1 MSILAI
7 IFTLGACI
15 GAVFIPWLGV
25 LAYYMVTVGQLAA
38 LFPHHFGDS
47 RFSLMITA
55 SLLIGLVLST
65 VTGQVNYR
73 RLLSFPNLLLAV
85 LVVFVNLSVMYSG
98 FIDFEFGTEKREV
111 LSAADSQSTFNKIM
125 VIYFVS
131 VLLIDTRYKL
141 IALISAIAGVLAYYS
156 FWANEAWMLGDLWR
170 FGENGRL
177 NGPDQGVYHDEN
189 FLALVYVLVT
199 PIFYYLSV
207 GTTNKII
214 RYSLWVFIPA
224 SWHALFLTQSR
235 GALLALAVVSAYIF
249 LRSYSKRASVALI
262 LCLVVAIV
270 DQSGNMLNR
279 LSGTMAVTEAEQERA
294 FIENDD
300 NAAFTDEKVADPR
313 VVSWTVGVKVMRD
326 FPVLGVGLGSF
337 LKVYPAYS
345 DEAPHVAHN
354 TFLQFATN
362 SGIVAGFIYL
372 YFLFMRMKVSY
383 RQTSVPPSGANPRG
397 LPRDYLDDLITS
409 TFIGC
414 YAAGMFIDMM
424 IIELLYFIFLLGTC
438 KYILDLQARSRVAT
452 IQDSIYRQARRE
464 TGNPVE
470 AS

>member
-1 MSILAI
+1 
-7 IFTLGACI
+7 
-15 GAVFIPWLGV
+15 
-25 LAYYMVTVGQLAA
+25 
-38 LFPHHFGDS
+38 
-47 RFSLMITA
+47 
-55 SLLIGLVLST
+55 
-65 VTGQVNYR
+65 
-73 RLLSFPNLLLAV
+73 
-85 LVVFVNLSVMYSG
+85 
-98 FIDFEFGTEKREV
+98 
-111 LSAADSQSTFNKIM
+111 
-125 VIYFVS
+125 
-131 VLLIDTRYKL
+131 
-141 IALISAIAGVLAYYS
+141 
-156 FWANEAWMLGDLWR
+156 
-170 FGENGRL
+170 
-177 NGPDQGVYHDEN
+177 
-189 FLALVYVLVT
+189 
-199 PIFYYLSV
+199 
-207 GTTNKII
+207 
-214 RYSLWVFIPA
+214 
-224 SWHALFLTQSR
+224 
-235 GALLALAVVSAYIF
+235 
-249 LRSYSKRASVALI
+249 
-262 LCLVVAIV
+262 
-270 DQSGNMLNR
+270 
-279 LSGTMAVTEAEQERA
+279 
-294 FIENDD
+294 
-300 NAAFTDEKVADPR
+300 
-313 VVSWTVGVKVMRD
+313 VSWTVGVKVMRD